1 VSDFTEDFVSDVLEF
16 GFRRCEA
23 ARMVGGIAAQDVFEG
38 TLVPSGWQYDM
49 ISEYYVPS
57 LDVLDAAAEL
67 H

>member
-1 VSDFTEDFVSDVLEF
+1 
-16 GFRRCEA
+16 
-23 ARMVGGIAAQDVFEG
+23 MVGGIAAQDVFEG